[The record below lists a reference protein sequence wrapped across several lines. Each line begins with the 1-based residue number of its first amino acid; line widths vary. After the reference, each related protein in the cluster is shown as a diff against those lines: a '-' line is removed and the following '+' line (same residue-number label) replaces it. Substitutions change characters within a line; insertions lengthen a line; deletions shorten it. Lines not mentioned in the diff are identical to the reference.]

1 MNYHEI
7 SMIILTYIGLQAS
20 EGFIQRAGER
30 LFEKIDEIIQIIRR
44 KLRGD
49 TLAEHMLESAME
61 NPELEGQRVA
71 LQKILIKKMDE
82 DNAFAENLRQL
93 IQDAEQADTNHVL
106 TQGKRSV
113 AIGGDVKD
121 STIITGDSNV
131 VGGGISQSITATGGS
146 TISDVNQIAGGAKEI
161 DRND

>member
-1 MNYHEI
+1 M
-7 SMIILTYIGLQAS
+7 SLRT
-20 EGFIQRAGER
+20 FI
-30 LFEKIDEIIQIIRR
+30 EK
-44 KLRGD
+44 
-49 TLAEHMLESAME
+49 ME
-61 NPELEGQRVA
+61 
-71 LQKILIKKMDE
+71 E

-106 TQGKRSV
+106 ALGKRSV

-146 TISDVNQIAGGAKEI
+146 TISGVNQIAGGAKEI
-161 DRND
+161 DRDD